1 MAFEEKRRT
10 PRVTLSCKV
19 KAETTSGTFTGQGR
33 DLSEGGMGVYLRKLP
48 AVGSTV
54 TVRFE
59 LPREESPIEATAEV
73 RYLHREGPGVHDD
86 WMGIKFTRMDTASQ
100 KCIKAYVKENYD
112 ASKPHVPGPPPL
124 AKP

>member
-1 MAFEEKRRT
+1 MGFEEKRRT

-19 KAETTSGTFTGQGR
+19 KAETNRGTFTGQGR
-33 DLSEGGMGVYLRKLP
+33 DLSEGGMGVYLKKLP
-48 AVGSTV
+48 TVDSTV

-59 LPREESPIEATAEV
+59 LPRGENPIEATADV

-86 WMGIKFTRMDTASQ
+86 WMGIKFTRMATACQ
-100 KCIKAYVKENYD
+100 KTIKAYVRENYD
-112 ASKPHVPGPPPL
+112 ASKPHVPGLPPL

>member
-1 MAFEEKRRT
+1 MGFEEKRRT
-10 PRVTLSCKV
+10 PRVALSCKV
-19 KAETTSGTFTGQGR
+19 KAETTSGTFTGKGR

-59 LPREESPIEATAEV
+59 LPREENPIEATAEV

-86 WMGIKFTRMDTASQ
+86 WMGIKFTRMDTTCQ

-112 ASKPHVPGPPPL
+112 ASKPHVPGLPPL